1 MFRGMGFKILRY
13 DDDIRAEFGDNITAY
28 LGGNMTNY
36 TSIKEQHG
44 SMIFKKSKDP
54 SNGWATPFV
63 TGHKYKISFGMTGL
77 DYEKLIIDASER
89 WEEWDKSIY
98 LVHNWTDVRQAIDF
112 RIGKNGGRW
121 GWLAENNSIPTD
133 TSNYTFGQH
142 VIYNETDKR
151 ETHVII
157 NGKN

>member
-77 DYEKLIIDASER
+77 DYENSLLMPLRD
-89 WEEWDKSIY
+89 
-98 LVHNWTDVRQAIDF
+98 
-112 RIGKNGGRW
+112 GKNG
-121 GWLAENNSIPTD
+121 
-133 TSNYTFGQH
+133 TSQFTSFTTGLMS
-142 VIYNETDKR
+142 DKQLISESER
-151 ETHVII
+151 MEED
-157 NGKN
+157 GDG